1 MNRTRLLFFFL
12 FAIIS
17 VSQADASLLPARQME
32 ALDRGVLAVKTSEGI
47 RVSWRAL
54 ATDDP
59 SIYFNVYKNG
69 WQKLNLL
76 PISKGPTSL
85 LDKTNTILSDTYTVR
100 SYVNGV
106 CIDTSKATPIWE
118 NFYKTVPLQRPSG
131 GTTPD
136 AVEYT
141 YQPNDASVGDLDGD
155 GSYDIVLKW
164 DPTNAKDNSQGGY
177 TGNVYLDGYKI
188 DGTFL
193 WRIDLGK
200 NIRAG
205 AHYTQF
211 MVYDLDGDGIAEIT
225 CKTAP
230 GTIDGKGNYVILGS
244 DDPTKDYRNS
254 SGYILTGPEYLT
266 VFSGL
271 TGEAL
276 QTVPYL
282 PLRGS
287 VSSWGDSYGN
297 RVDRFLACVAYLD
310 GVRPSV
316 VMGRGYYTRTTLA
329 AYDFRDGVLTQR
341 WFYDSGTT
349 PGIGAY
355 GQGNHNLSVADV
367 DQDGKDEVLYGAS
380 AFDDD
385 GRLLYRTGLG
395 HGDAMHVSDLDP
407 DVDGLEVWQVL
418 EGGSAAYGYEMHNAS
433 TGQIRWGMFTGSDN
447 GRGLAADISAKHRGF
462 EMWSAADGNIFTCKG
477 AKLRNDAGDLLS
489 RPSINFRAYW
499 DGDLQDELLD
509 GAKLDKWSETGAAR
523 LVNFYNYA
531 NAKEVNGT
539 KANPCLSADILGD
552 WREEIIYRDGVN
564 HDKLI
569 IFTTTIPTSHRLYTL
584 MHDPV
589 YRLGVAWQNVAYN
602 QPPHLGFYIGDGVD
616 NVPNPNI
623 YTTDG
628 LTDLTKKPVESPVSV
643 QAFARSDGSIGL
655 RSSSGIQGIEIYAPT
670 GQLLLQ
676 TSGNGEQDI
685 QLSIPKQNRLLLMR
699 IQTDMGIQSI
709 KHLH

>member
-1 MNRTRLLFFFL
+1 
-12 FAIIS
+12 
-17 VSQADASLLPARQME
+17 
-32 ALDRGVLAVKTSEGI
+32 
-47 RVSWRAL
+47 
-54 ATDDP
+54 
-59 SIYFNVYKNG
+59 
-69 WQKLNLL
+69 
-76 PISKGPTSL
+76 
-85 LDKTNTILSDTYTVR
+85 
-100 SYVNGV
+100 
-106 CIDTSKATPIWE
+106 
-118 NFYKTVPLQRPSG
+118 
-131 GTTPD
+131 
-136 AVEYT
+136 
-141 YQPNDASVGDLDGD
+141 
-155 GSYDIVLKW
+155 
-164 DPTNAKDNSQGGY
+164 
-177 TGNVYLDGYKI
+177 
-188 DGTFL
+188 
-193 WRIDLGK
+193 
-200 NIRAG
+200 
-205 AHYTQF
+205 
-211 MVYDLDGDGIAEIT
+211 
-225 CKTAP
+225 
-230 GTIDGKGNYVILGS
+230 
-244 DDPTKDYRNS
+244 
-254 SGYILTGPEYLT
+254 
-266 VFSGL
+266 
-271 TGEAL
+271 
-276 QTVPYL
+276 
-282 PLRGS
+282 
-287 VSSWGDSYGN
+287 
-297 RVDRFLACVAYLD
+297 
-310 GVRPSV
+310 
-316 VMGRGYYTRTTLA
+316 
-329 AYDFRDGVLTQR
+329 
-341 WFYDSGTT
+341 
-349 PGIGAY
+349 
-355 GQGNHNLSVADV
+355 
-367 DQDGKDEVLYGAS
+367 
-380 AFDDD
+380 
-385 GRLLYRTGLG
+385 LG

-418 EGGSAAYGYEMHNAS
+418 EGGSAAYGYEMHNAA

-523 LVNFYNYA
+523 LMNFYNYA

-643 QAFARSDGSIGL
+643 QAFARSDRSIGL
-655 RSSSGIQGIEIYAPT
+655 RSSSGIQEIEIYAPT